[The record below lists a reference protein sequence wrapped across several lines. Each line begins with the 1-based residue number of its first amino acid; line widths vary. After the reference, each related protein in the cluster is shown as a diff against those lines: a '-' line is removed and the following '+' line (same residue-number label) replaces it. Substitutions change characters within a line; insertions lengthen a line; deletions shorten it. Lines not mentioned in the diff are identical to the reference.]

1 MAAIQFQ
8 FHGSLI
14 VIEADEPQWLA
25 HYDDYFRAYAP
36 VVSLSTTGHPTDALR
51 LELRAAH
58 WARRPA
64 AAQLEKLAQTGI
76 VSLWRSVTE
85 PEALWLYAG
94 DTTFAIHPQAGLAIG
109 YLDAQALAMPAI
121 LTNTYSLFALLL
133 LLRWRGVYH
142 LHAAAAQLPDG
153 RLCWITGAQRSGKT
167 TLVMALGLAGWK
179 PLADDSL
186 LLTWRDEQVFWQPM
200 RKAFH
205 LGNDVLAR
213 WQARLN
219 GLSTRPRYL
228 DRHSVAALEF
238 FQTQDLAAQSYS
250 SVDLVLF
257 PQVQSVSTTHVESLT
272 KSEALRRLAE
282 QSTFFALWKDQT
294 ARQWQALLKA
304 TATAR
309 CFALV
314 TGEDVLAA
322 PERVA
327 ALFDLTKE

>member
-1 MAAIQFQ
+1 MAAIQFH

-14 VIEADEPQWLA
+14 VIAADEPQWLA
-25 HYDDYFRAYAP
+25 HYDEYFRAYAP
-36 VVSLSTTGHPTDALR
+36 MVSDDKTDALR
-51 LELRAAH
+51 LKLCAAH
-58 WARRPA
+58 LAKRPTES
-64 AAQLEKLAQTGI
+64 QLEMLAQTGI
-76 VSLWRSVTE
+76 VSLWRSVTA
-85 PEALWLYAG
+85 PETLWLYAG
-94 DTTFAIHPQAGLAIG
+94 GTTFEIHPQAGLAIG
-109 YLDAQALAMPAI
+109 YLDAAALAMPAI

-153 RLCWITGAQRSGKT
+153 RLCWIAGAQRSGKT
-167 TLVMALGLAGWK
+167 TLVTALGLAGWK

-186 LLTWRDEQVFWQPM
+186 LLTRRDEHVVWQPL

-219 GLSTRPRYL
+219 GLSAQPRYL

-238 FQTQDLAAQSYS
+238 FQTQHLAAQSYS
-250 SVDLVLF
+250 TVDLVLF
-257 PQVQSVSTTHVESLT
+257 PQVQPITGTSIALLKS
-272 KSEALRRLAE
+272 SEALRRLAE
-282 QSTFFALWKDQT
+282 QSTFFALWKAQT

-309 CFALV
+309 CFEMI
-314 TGEDVLAA
+314 TGDDVLNA
-322 PERVA
+322 PERIA
-327 ALFDLTKE
+327 AFFD